1 MAARKKKL
9 KPGQTVEFRGKEYT
23 VVKMFGPEN
32 KYVMIENEDHRFTL
46 TAEILD
52 RHHAAPGNRHATK
65 TGKAAE

>member
-23 VVKMFGPEN
+23 VVKLFGPED

-46 TAEILD
+46 TAENLD
-52 RHHAAPGNRHATK
+52 RHHAAPGNRHASK

>member
-9 KPGQTVEFRGKEYT
+9 KPGQTVVFRGKEYT
-23 VVKMFGPEN
+23 VVKLFGPEN

-46 TAEILD
+46 TAEILN
-52 RHHAAPGNRHATK
+52 RHQAAPENRHAPK